1 VWNAVS
7 PPNLRPAAIE
17 ISVSDGGYSK
27 LFLVAKETH
36 TFELVRG
43 SLPETSNG
51 IYEALEQLSRSH
63 RLPATI
69 YETIQALPI
78 KWETTA
84 ISAEQFSALHD
95 SLLSAFARFIVDAKG
110 RYPDVVANGSP
121 LYVHT
126 PAWDVEY
133 KNFGY
138 ENFSA
143 DYVWDVPD
151 DHGKY
156 NPMVEWV
163 HQLLKFE
170 QDAAVSAKDP
180 ARAQ

>member
-1 VWNAVS
+1 M
-7 PPNLRPAAIE
+7 IE
-17 ISVSDGGYSK
+17 ISVSDGGHSK
-27 LFLVAKETH
+27 LFLIAVDSK

-43 SLPETSNG
+43 SLPEAGTSNT
-51 IYEALEQLSRSH
+51 IYGALEQLSRSH

-84 ISAEQFSALHD
+84 ISAEQFAALYN
-95 SLLSAFARFIVDAKG
+95 SLLSAFTKFIDDAES
-110 RYPDVVANGSP
+110 RYRDVGVSGGP

-126 PAWDVEY
+126 PAWDIEY

-143 DYVWDVPD
+143 DYVIDAPD

-163 HQLLKFE
+163 HQLLTFADKATFS
-170 QDAAVSAKDP
+170 QVGAVQQGKPPDSV
-180 ARAQ
+180 R